1 MNTKEFNIGEEEIIE
16 LSDFFKNF
24 ADASRLKILGL
35 LSKGEMN
42 VNALSENLNMGQSAV
57 SHQLRT
63 LKASKL
69 LKARPDGKSTFYSL
83 DDEHIGGII
92 AYALTH
98 IREENK

>member
-1 MNTKEFNIGEEEIIE
+1 MSKNKFDIDEEEIIE

-42 VNALSENLNMGQSAV
+42 VNALSERLNMGQSAV

-69 LKARPDGKSTFYSL
+69 LAARPDGKNVFYSL

-98 IREENK
+98 IREEK